1 MKMKAVAISI
11 LSMSLVS
18 ILSLILLSVL
28 TYIFKWQ
35 ANTAMIG
42 ITGTYILAG
51 FLGGLTLKF
60 AELWKGRKKEE
71 GVQVQREN
79 TSVGT
84 KMIEAI
90 SAATFFMGILLLL
103 SVITTQEKF
112 ELSGRFL
119 TIWML
124 LLGSACLGRI
134 L

>member
-1 MKMKAVAISI
+1 MKMKAFAISI

-103 SVITTQEKF
+103 SVITMQEKF